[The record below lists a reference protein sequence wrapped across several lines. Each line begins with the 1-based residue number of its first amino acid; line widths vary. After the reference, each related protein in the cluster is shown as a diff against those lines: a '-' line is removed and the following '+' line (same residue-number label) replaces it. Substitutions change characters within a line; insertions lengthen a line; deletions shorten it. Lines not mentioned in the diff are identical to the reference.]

1 MGGSHLG
8 KHSCIAFVIIVTLS
22 MAVSTGFVGT
32 AVASSSDFVVETQ
45 DRIDN
50 DGNIGAAENTDND
63 NVYASIQIAVNA
75 APKGATINV
84 TQGTYNESVRIDK
97 PDITLRGVPGNSTA
111 GPGSGAPVMDSG
123 STEPGSF
130 ELTHKA
136 DDVEISGFVVQ
147 NYTVYGVFPSSGRTK
162 AIETVTVSDN
172 SFTDISI
179 PIAFQSSEDGALL
192 TDSKAMRN
200 QISGARIG
208 INVLSGVGVSEI
220 DGVTTV
226 DNVITDTKR
235 DAIQILANSDNTTV
249 KHIDVRGNEIEDAG
263 NGVEAVSFGE
273 DTTVRDVSVKDN
285 FINDSGTGVFL
296 NAPSSGKLST
306 IDIRHND
313 IENNRNGTV
322 VNATTTAAVSVNH
335 NDIANNNRFG
345 VVNRGDDILDARNNW
360 WGDATGPTVASNPG
374 GTGDK
379 VSTNV
384 SYEPATTRV
393 VDVKNASAPVAGHA
407 EVDIAADAGNVAG
420 YELTVEFNESV
431 LEVVDVQGADLGE
444 PSENIDNGNGVVTF
458 TRGES
463 QGVDDPTLATIEF
476 NVTAAGQSNVTV
488 DDAESAIYDA
498 DGDAIS
504 SITSEQG
511 VVEDSV
517 AGDGDVNGDDSVNAG
532 DVILLQR
539 YIVGDDVSI
548 DEQAADVDGDG
559 DIDASDALQIQQDI
573 VSG

>member
-1 MGGSHLG
+1 MVVPTAALG
-8 KHSCIAFVIIVTLS
+8 A
-22 MAVSTGFVGT
+22 ST
-32 AVASSSDFVVETQ
+32 ASSSEFVVETQ
-45 DRIDN
+45 DRIDD
-50 DGNIGAAENTDND
+50 DGNIGSAEDTDGD
-63 NVYASIQIAVNA
+63 NVYATIQTAVDE
-75 APKGATINV
+75 APAGATIDV
-84 TQGTYNESVRIDK
+84 TQGTYNESVLIDK
-97 PDITLRGVPGNSTA
+97 SDITLVGVPGNTGA
-111 GPGSGAPVMDSG
+111 GAGNSAPVMDSG
-123 STEPGSF
+123 GTLAGAF

-136 DDVEISGFVVQ
+136 DNVAIRGFNIA
-147 NYTVYGVFPSSGRTK
+147 NYTNLGVFPTTGRTR
-162 AIETVTVSDN
+162 AIESVVVADN
-172 SFTDISI
+172 TFSGIKYSI
-179 PIAFQSSEDGALL
+179 GFLSREDGAIL
-192 TDSKAMRN
+192 TDITANNNR
-200 QISGARIG
+200 ISGGTIG
-208 INVLSGVGVSEI
+208 INIFARTGVSEI
-220 DGVTTV
+220 ENTHITN
-226 DNVITDTKR
+226 NVITGTRLDG
-235 DAIQILANSDNTTV
+235 IQLTAFSDNATIQDVTIQDNY
-249 KHIDVRGNEIEDAG
+249 IDSGLKGIDITSRQ
-263 NGVEAVSFGE
+263 S
-273 DTTVRDVSVKDN
+273 DTTIQRISVEN
-285 FINDSGTGVFL
+285 NDLTNSGEGVFL
-296 NAPSSGKLST
+296 SAPEGGTLNT
-306 IDIRHND
+306 IDVGHNNVTD
-313 IENNRNGTV
+313 NTNGTV
-322 VNATTTAAVSVNH
+322 VDAETTGQVSVNH
-335 NDIANNNRFG
+335 NSFEGNSNYA
-345 VVNRGDDILDARNNW
+345 VSNRGDDILDARNNW

-444 PSENIDNGNGVVTF
+444 SSENIDNGNGVVTF

>member
-22 MAVSTGFVGT
+22 MAVPTAFVGT
-32 AVASSSDFVVETQ
+32 AAASSSDFVVETQ

-63 NVYASIQIAVNA
+63 NVYTSIQTAVNA

-84 TQGTYNESVRIDK
+84 TQGTYNESVTINK

-123 STEPGSF
+123 GTESGAF

-136 DDVEISGFVVQ
+136 DDVEITGFVIR
-147 NYTVYGVFPSSGRTK
+147 NYTTLGVFPSSGRTK
-162 AIETVTVSDN
+162 AIERVTVSDN
-172 SFTDISI
+172 SFTDITI
-179 PIAFQSSEDGALL
+179 PIAFQSREDGALL
-192 TDSKAMRN
+192 TDSRATRN
-200 QISGARIG
+200 RISGARVG
-208 INVLSGVGVSEI
+208 INVLSGDGVSEI
-220 DGVTTV
+220 DGVTV
-226 DNVITDTKR
+226 ADNVITDTKR
-235 DAIQILANSDNTTV
+235 RGIQILANSDNTTV
-249 KHIDVRGNEIEDAG
+249 KNIDVRGNEIDNAK
-263 NGVEAVSFGE
+263 NGVYVVTYGQ
-273 DTTVRDVSVKDN
+273 DTTVRDVSIRDN
-285 FINDSGTGVFL
+285 RINDSRRGVL
-296 NAPSSGKLST
+296 LKAPSGGELST

-313 IENNRNGTV
+313 IESNRNGTV
-322 VNATTTAAVSVNH
+322 VAAETTAAVTVNY
-335 NDIANNNRFG
+335 NNIADNNKFG

-360 WGDATGPTVASNPG
+360 WGNATGPTVASNPG

-379 VSTNV
+379 VSQNV

-431 LEVVDVQGADLGE
+431 LEVVDVRGADLGE
-444 PSENIDNGNGVVTF
+444 PSENIDNQNGVVTF
-458 TRGES
+458 TRGDS

-476 NVTAAGQSNVTV
+476 NVTAAGQSNVTI

-517 AGDGDVNGDDSVNAG
+517 AGDGDVNGDGSVNAG

-539 YIVGDDVSI
+539 YIVGDEVSI
-548 DEQAADVDGDG
+548 DEEAADVDGDG

-573 VSG
+573 VAA